1 MGTWSIS
8 TIGNLDILLFDQ
20 LLKGSIK
27 KDSILLDAGCGK
39 GDHLFY
45 FLKNGFDIY
54 AIDGDASAIQQLSQ
68 TFQIEG
74 VTIEDRLHM
83 QHIENMTFSSRFFD
97 VVYCLDVLHL
107 AQDQAHLEK
116 MLNELWRVLKYG
128 GMLFIKMYSIIGLAD
143 QVKNRGGGRYQF
155 HHGLEFFNMNE
166 SFFNHW
172 MDQHHAV
179 CVEPVK
185 TIITGKFAA
194 STYYVL
200 SKLLP

>member
-1 MGTWSIS
+1 MI
-8 TIGNLDILLFDQ
+8 NKLDPFLCDQILKNNINKSQ
-20 LLKGSIK
+20 IV
-27 KDSILLDAGCGK
+27 LDAGCGK

-45 FLKNGFDIY
+45 FLKNEFDIY